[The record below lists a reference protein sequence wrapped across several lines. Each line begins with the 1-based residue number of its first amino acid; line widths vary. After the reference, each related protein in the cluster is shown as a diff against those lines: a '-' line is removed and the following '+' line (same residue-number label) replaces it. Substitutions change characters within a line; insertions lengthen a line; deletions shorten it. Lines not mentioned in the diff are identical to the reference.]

1 MHMVSIYRSGV
12 NDHLMGTCRFTDQF
26 PTAIPNVSAENR
38 KTVFRRPDHVI
49 LAVPDRMATALVSF
63 QSTLQNAPVPS
74 RLKAWGLLIPY
85 RGL

>member
-1 MHMVSIYRSGV
+1 
-12 NDHLMGTCRFTDQF
+12 MGTCRFTDQF

-49 LAVPDRMATALVSF
+49 LV
-63 QSTLQNAPVPS
+63 
-74 RLKAWGLLIPY
+74 PY